1 MVGVCKIQRLMYYRL
16 YDLPVVEEEGV
27 TVSMLRRIHQV
38 HDRRTSE
45 IVNDEASIPA
55 IVLSI
60 NLFKLLKIAG
70 IAGFCQDCDHSEG
83 GMIWSEAIMF
93 PDQKPSNVTVKS
105 RIPSPD
111 SSKDRRDN
119 ECRGKVR

>member
-1 MVGVCKIQRLMYYRL
+1 MRRIPLILKVWLGGLDSNQDSQLQRLMYYRL

-27 TVSMLRRIHQV
+27 TVLAPRRLRQA

-70 IAGFCQDCDHSEG
+70 IAGFC
-83 GMIWSEAIMF
+83 
-93 PDQKPSNVTVKS
+93 
-105 RIPSPD
+105 
-111 SSKDRRDN
+111 
-119 ECRGKVR
+119 

>member
-1 MVGVCKIQRLMYYRL
+1 MYYRL

-27 TVSMLRRIHQV
+27 TVLAPRRLRQA

-45 IVNDEASIPA
+45 ILYDEASIPA

-70 IAGFCQDCDHSEG
+70 IAGFCPGLRPQRRWRDW
-83 GMIWSEAIMF
+83 IEAIMF
-93 PDQKPSNVTVKS
+93 PDQKPSNVNRETSNTGPRLK
-105 RIPSPD
+105 
-111 SSKDRRDN
+111 
-119 ECRGKVR
+119 

>member
-1 MVGVCKIQRLMYYRL
+1 MYYRL

-27 TVSMLRRIHQV
+27 TVLAPRRLRQA

-60 NLFKLLKIAG
+60 NLFKLPKIAG

-83 GMIWSEAIMF
+83 GMIGLRALCFQI
-93 PDQKPSNVTVKS
+93 
-105 RIPSPD
+105 RG
-111 SSKDRRDN
+111 RRM
-119 ECRGKVR
+119 

>member
-1 MVGVCKIQRLMYYRL
+1 MYYRL

-27 TVSMLRRIHQV
+27 TVLAPRRLRQA

-70 IAGFCQDCDHSEG
+70 VAGFC
-83 GMIWSEAIMF
+83 
-93 PDQKPSNVTVKS
+93 
-105 RIPSPD
+105 
-111 SSKDRRDN
+111 
-119 ECRGKVR
+119 